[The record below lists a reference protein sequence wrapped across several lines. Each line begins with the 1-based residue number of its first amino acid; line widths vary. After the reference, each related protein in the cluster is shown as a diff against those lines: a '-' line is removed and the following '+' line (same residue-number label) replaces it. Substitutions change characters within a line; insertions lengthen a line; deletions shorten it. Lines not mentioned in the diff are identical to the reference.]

1 MTRNGKLP
9 YHLPMRFFG
18 KVLIGLA
25 VLTAGLMSFTT
36 VNVDLGY
43 RIGGGTFERVAEPCG
58 SVFGMLA
65 LGNYRVAVT
74 GERPPQAQAIDPDGS
89 SLREECELVAR
100 ARLVTMVT
108 ITIALLLAGV
118 IMMPVGNRRQ
128 KPMNELRPL
137 PKKS

>member
-1 MTRNGKLP
+1 
-9 YHLPMRFFG
+9 MRIFG

-36 VNVDLGY
+36 ASVDLGY
-43 RIGGGTFERVAEPCG
+43 RIGGGSFARVAEPCG

-65 LGNYRVAVT
+65 LGDYRVAVT

-89 SLREECELVAR
+89 SLREQCELVAR

-108 ITIALLLAGV
+108 ITIALLLFGIV
-118 IMMPVGNRRQ
+118 LMRVGNRRNR
-128 KPMNELRPL
+128 PMDELRPL
-137 PKKS
+137 PRRST

>member
-1 MTRNGKLP
+1 
-9 YHLPMRFFG
+9 MRIFG

-36 VNVDLGY
+36 ASVDLGY
-43 RIGGGTFERVAEPCG
+43 RIGGGSFARVAEPCG

-65 LGNYRVAVT
+65 LGDYRVAVT

-89 SLREECELVAR
+89 SLREQCELVAR

-108 ITIALLLAGV
+108 ITIALLLFGIV
-118 IMMPVGNRRQ
+118 LMRVGNRRNR
-128 KPMNELRPL
+128 PMDELRPL
-137 PKKS
+137 LKRST

>member
-1 MTRNGKLP
+1 
-9 YHLPMRFFG
+9 MRIFG

-36 VNVDLGY
+36 ASVDLGY
-43 RIGGGTFERVAEPCG
+43 RIGGGSFARVAEPCG

-65 LGNYRVAVT
+65 LGDYRVAVT

-89 SLREECELVAR
+89 SLREQCELVAR

-108 ITIALLLAGV
+108 ITIALLLFGIV
-118 IMMPVGNRRQ
+118 LMRVGNRRNR
-128 KPMNELRPL
+128 PMDELRPL
-137 PKKS
+137 PKRST